1 MTPTLQIVIVSAII
15 LFLIVALYKE
25 FIRPTLTFLFAI
37 VALVVTGIIGP
48 KEVLEGFSNE
58 QIAVIILLV
67 ILADCLRK
75 TDLINNMFEWIFR
88 GKLGYKG
95 FLWRLTSFVSIT
107 SAWVNNTP
115 IVALLMPYVQEWGK
129 KNNVSASK
137 LLIPLSYATIMGGMI
152 TLIGT
157 STNLIVSGLMVENG
171 LEPLSMFDFSAVGIP
186 IAIMGILYFQFIGY
200 RLLPVRT
207 DPASSFKSYRREY
220 VTECVIGS
228 DSSLHGKTVDEA
240 QLAHPEGLYLVEL
253 MRDGAKISPVP
264 PTEMLLHGDVLI
276 FAGNTERITEL
287 VQSGKGIQ
295 LAGNDKP
302 LSSNGKF
309 GLVEAVVSAD
319 SFLVGKNVN
328 ETDFRPKY
336 DATIVG
342 IHRNGEKLAGK
353 IGDIKMKAGDLL
365 LVQPGPD
372 FNFHVE
378 GSRDLMIIGQVK
390 KTRKIGKRDSYILLG
405 VTVGAISLA
414 AFNVFNLFSG
424 LVVAVGLLLLT
435 RVIRVRDVKEGLDLN
450 LIILLA
456 FALSIGKA
464 LSLSGTAKFYAGGL
478 VELLQPLGVIGVLA
492 GIYLITNVLTAFMT
506 NAASVAITIP
516 IALET
521 CAALSVNPM
530 PFMLGIAFAGTGDFM
545 TPIGYQTNLM
555 VYGPGGYKFRDYVKV
570 GFPLT
575 VMYMVLS
582 VLLLGWIYDLF

>member
-1 MTPTLQIVIVSAII
+1 MTSTLQILIVSAVI

-37 VALVVTGIIGP
+37 VALVVSGIIGP

-75 TDLINNMFEWIFR
+75 TDLINNMFEWIFS

-95 FLWRLTSFVSIT
+95 FLWRVTSFVSFT

-129 KNNVSASK
+129 KNNVRASK

-171 LEPLSMFDFSAVGIP
+171 LKPLSMFDFSAVGIP
-186 IAIMGILYFQFIGY
+186 VAIMGILYFQFFGH
-200 RLLPVRT
+200 RLLPIRT
-207 DPASSFKSYRREY
+207 DPASSFKSNQREY
-220 VTECVIGS
+220 VTECVIGAES
-228 DSSLHGKTVDEA
+228 ALHGKTVEQA
-240 QLAHPEGLYLVEL
+240 QLAHPDGLYLVEL
-253 MRDGAKISPVP
+253 VRDGINMSPVP
-264 PTEMLLHGDVLI
+264 SSEILLRGDVLI

-287 VQSGKGIQ
+287 VRSGKGIQ
-295 LAGNDKP
+295 LAGNNFTSVPD
-302 LSSNGKF
+302 GKF
-309 GLVEAVVSAD
+309 SLVEAVVSPD
-319 SFLVGKNVN
+319 SYLVGKNVN

-336 DATIVG
+336 DAAIVG

-353 IGDIKMKAGDLL
+353 IGDIRMKAGDLL

-372 FNFHVE
+372 FNFHVA
-378 GSRDLMIIGQVK
+378 GSRDLMIIGKVK
-390 KTRKIGKRDSYILLG
+390 PSRKIGIRDSYILLG
-405 VTVGAISLA
+405 ATVAAIALA
-414 AFNVFNLFSG
+414 AFNLFNLFSG
-424 LVVAVGLLLLT
+424 LVVAVGLLLLL

-464 LSLSGTAKFYAGGL
+464 LSVSGAAKFYAGEL
-478 VELLQPLGVIGVLA
+478 VGLLQPLGVIGILA
-492 GIYLITNVLTAFMT
+492 GIYLITNILTAFMT

-521 CAALSVNPM
+521 CESLAINPM

-575 VMYMVLS
+575 LLYMIMTVVS
-582 VLLLGWIYDLF
+582 LGWLYDLY